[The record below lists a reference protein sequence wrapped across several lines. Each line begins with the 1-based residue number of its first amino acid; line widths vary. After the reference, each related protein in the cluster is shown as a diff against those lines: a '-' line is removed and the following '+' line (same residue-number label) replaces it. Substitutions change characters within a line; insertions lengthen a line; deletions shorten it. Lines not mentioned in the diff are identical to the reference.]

1 MICQDWIKD
10 FGNSPLIWLDLV
22 SHLLDLES
30 ISENSWWLDLDLVF
44 VLNSWKL
51 DLDLVLNMWW
61 KDLNLA
67 KLMMDKD
74 LNSSWY
80 LMWDLKLFVAT
91 SPPPSLYSP
100 IWKREILEITLDLI
114 FHFSLINSTQV
125 VASWRTVVKL
135 EGIKSKQI
143 LATRL
148 PKTLPARVQND
159 FN

>member
-10 FGNSPLIWLDLV
+10 FGNLPLIWLELV
-22 SHLLDLES
+22 SQLLDLES
-30 ISENSWWLDLDLVF
+30 ISENSWCLDLDLVL

-51 DLDLVLNMWW
+51 DSDLDLVLNSWW

-67 KLMMDKD
+67 LTRLMMDKD
-74 LNSSWY
+74 LRWG
-80 LMWDLKLFVAT
+80 LKLFVAA
-91 SPPPSLYSP
+91 SPPPFLFSP
-100 IWKREILEITLDLI
+100 IWKRGILQITLYLI
-114 FHFSLINSTQV
+114 FYFSLINSSQV
-125 VASWRTVVKL
+125 VASWRTVVKAD
-135 EGIKSKQI
+135 GIKLKQI